1 MGVITVCDI
10 DYGRIFGPFPVQVA
24 LMDPTY
30 VIGMLTQD
38 IRHDSPAIEVDPD
51 ANSGLSRA
59 DGWLAYIQ
67 PAREEEE
74 QNVEAYMK
82 NSQVFYRTLRIIKAR
97 EELLVWY
104 SKDFC
109 QLIGIPD
116 VRRST
121 IQEKVSYICQYC
133 GEKFQYVFPLRAH
146 MRFKCDNKR
155 RDSRT
160 IYGNINNQDMKCDSK
175 SVCKMSK
182 SDRLSGDIYNH
193 DNTNEDIHVGR
204 KRPAMENDNHIEAKQ
219 KNYENGEN
227 HSPPLRNRKSP
238 ETDFNANISVDI
250 VQDGNSNNPSAFRKV
265 EKSFSPQNNVSSSS
279 LISVPNGDARRNAN
293 LHSSIENRPVSSQ
306 KDFVLPSSLATSMLP
321 ASPLM
326 GSTSLPANALD
337 PQLRASM
344 MEAYRFAFPQQYTGT
359 QESIMRSLHGLG
371 GDPSKQ
377 FGFPD
382 KLNTDI
388 PFIKSTN
395 PMVER
400 ILTNPNNPAMLPP
413 TGIVPSPT
421 GPMMSS
427 PTGNTMPVFQNWCA
441 KCNASFRMTSDLVYH
456 MRSHHKREFDP
467 VKKKRDDKLK
477 CNICHETFRERHHL
491 TRHMTSHA

>member
-1 MGVITVCDI
+1 MGVITICDI

-38 IRHDSPAIEVDPD
+38 TRHDSPAIEVDPD
-51 ANSGLSRA
+51 ANVGVARA

-82 NSQVFYRTLRIIKAR
+82 NGQVFYRTLRIIKAG

-121 IQEKVSYICQYC
+121 IQEKVNYVCQFC
-133 GEKFQYVFPLRAH
+133 GEKFQYLFPLRAH

-155 RDSRT
+155 KDNRS
-160 IYGNINNQDMKCDSK
+160 IYERIQNQEIK
-175 SVCKMSK
+175 SDTKSLCRVSN
-182 SDRLSGDIYNH
+182 SDRLSSDICRLGF
-193 DNTNEDIHVGR
+193 DQTNEDILVGR
-204 KRPAMENDNHIEAKQ
+204 KRPAMENNDHIEIKV
-219 KNYENGEN
+219 KSYENGEN
-227 HSPPLRNRKSP
+227 QSPPLRNKKSP
-238 ETDFNANISVDI
+238 EKDYNANISIDVKE
-250 VQDGNSNNPSAFRKV
+250 SNTSNPSAFRKV
-265 EKSFSPQNNVSSSS
+265 ERSLSPQNTVSSSS
-279 LISVPNGDARRNAN
+279 LINASNCEIRRNAN
-293 LHSSIENRPVSSQ
+293 LHNSTDSRTVSSS
-306 KDFVLPSSLATSMLP
+306 KDFVMPTSLATSSLP
-321 ASPLM
+321 TSPLM
-326 GSTSLPANALD
+326 GSSSLPANVLD

-344 MEAYRFAFPQQYTGT
+344 MEAYRFAFPQQYNGT
-359 QESIMRSLHGLG
+359 QESMMRSLHGIG
-371 GDPSKQ
+371 VDPSKQ
-377 FGFPD
+377 YGFAD
-382 KLNTDI
+382 KINTDI
-388 PFIKSTN
+388 PYIKSTN

-400 ILTNPNNPAMLPP
+400 ILHNPNTPAMLPSASMVP
-413 TGIVPSPT
+413 SPAMPSPT
-421 GPMMSS
+421 G
-427 PTGNTMPVFQNWCA
+427 NAMPVFQNWCA

>member
-38 IRHDSPAIEVDPD
+38 TRHDSPSIEVDPD
-51 ANSGLSRA
+51 ASSGLARA

-82 NSQVFYRTLRIIKAR
+82 NGQVFYRTLRIIKAR

-121 IQEKVSYICQYC
+121 IQEKVSYICQFC

-146 MRFKCDNKR
+146 MRFKCENKR
-155 RDSRT
+155 RESRA
-160 IYGNINNQDMKCDSK
+160 IYGSVHNQEIKCDTK
-175 SVCKMSK
+175 LCKVSN
-182 SDRLSGDIYNH
+182 SDRLSSDTYHIDH
-193 DNTNEDIHVGR
+193 TNENMLVGR
-204 KRPAMENDNHIEAKQ
+204 KRPAIETDDNVNIKL
-219 KNYENGEN
+219 KSYENGEN
-227 HSPPLRNRKSP
+227 HSPPLRNKKSP
-238 ETDFNANISVDI
+238 EKDYNANISVDV
-250 VQDGNSNNPSAFRKV
+250 VQEGNSSNLSAFRKV
-265 EKSFSPQNNVSSSS
+265 ERSLSPQNSVSSSS
-279 LISVPNGDARRNAN
+279 LINVSNCEIRRNGH
-293 LHSSIENRPVSSQ
+293 LHSSIESRPVSSS
-306 KDFVLPSSLATSMLP
+306 KDFVLPSSLATSVLP
-321 ASPLM
+321 TSPLM
-326 GSTSLPANALD
+326 GSSSIPANVLD

-344 MEAYRFAFPQQYTGT
+344 MEAYRFAFPQQYNGT
-359 QESIMRSLHGLG
+359 QESIMRSLHGIG
-371 GDPSKQ
+371 GDPSKHY
-377 FGFPD
+377 GFPD

-388 PFIKSTN
+388 SYMKSTN

-400 ILTNPNNPAMLPP
+400 ILTNPNTPAMLPP
-413 TGIVPSPT
+413 AGIVAHIS
-421 GPMMSS
+421 
-427 PTGNTMPVFQNWCA
+427 NWCA